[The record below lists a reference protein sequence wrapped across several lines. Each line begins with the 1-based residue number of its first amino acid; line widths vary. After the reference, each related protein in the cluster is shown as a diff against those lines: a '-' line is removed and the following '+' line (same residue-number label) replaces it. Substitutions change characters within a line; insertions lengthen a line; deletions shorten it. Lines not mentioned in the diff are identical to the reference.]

1 MGIYIEGL
9 EKPKNCWSC
18 PCYDRGMAGQYP
30 ACCGITDRGVFDIW
44 DKLPSWCPIVE
55 VPKEEFEMG
64 REAVERIKKE
74 LDEAALY
81 GKSKRQQAYEWNT
94 HRFYNMDSALTRIE
108 ELARQM
114 QEEAKKIGDIVNEG
128 FTVKQYGGYGDE
140 SRTEDA

>member
-1 MGIYIEGL
+1 MGIYVKDLKKPEKCFECPLVGGYAEAPDRLYCPAVKPMKRVEG
-9 EKPKNCWSC
+9 E
-18 PCYDRGMAGQYP
+18 
-30 ACCGITDRGVFDIW
+30 T
-44 DKLPSWCPIVE
+44 LPDWCPIVE

-128 FTVKQYGGYGDE
+128 FTVKRYGGYGDE